1 MRFTI
6 FGAGSLGTIV
16 AALLVRGGHQVRVIA
31 RGKRADYIRKNGL
44 KVNGLIKL
52 TEPCEVFEK
61 VEPDMDSDV
70 LIFCVKTYQ
79 MQQAMEAT
87 NRLAPNV
94 VFSLAN
100 GLKKNEQLKS
110 QFPQSKILGCMA
122 NFSGELL
129 ECGLVNFTRNVSFNI
144 DGNCDEGKTI
154 AKTLSLTGLKSIADE
169 RIDATEWS
177 KFTGWISLFALSILT
192 RSPIGQFLSTDEF
205 ARQAYFLIREVALLA
220 EKSGVTLHDDT
231 VLPVHTISRSKQ
243 DGAVS
248 KLLAIGEEFRVHFPN
263 HKISALQDLENK
275 KPLELHETLGHVV
288 EMAAKLAVILTVSPI
303 YYQLIAGLDVM
314 NRRC

>member
-1 MRFTI
+1 M
-6 FGAGSLGTIV
+6 GTIV

-31 RGKRADYIRKNGL
+31 RGKRADCIRKNGL
-44 KVNGLIKL
+44 NVNGLIKL
-52 TEPCEVFEK
+52 TEPCEVFER
-61 VEPDMDSDV
+61 VEPGMDSDV
-70 LIFCVKTYQ
+70 LVFCVKTYQ
-79 MQQAMEAT
+79 MLQAMEAT

-100 GLKKNEQLKS
+100 GLKKNEQLKT
-110 QFPQSKILGCMA
+110 QFPHSKILGCMA

-144 DGNCDEGKTI
+144 DGNCTEGKTI
-154 AKTLSLTGLKSIADE
+154 AKTLSLIGLKSIADE
-169 RIDATEWS
+169 RIDSTEWS

-192 RSPIGQFLSTDEF
+192 RSPIGQFLSTEEF
-205 ARQAYFLIREVALLA
+205 ARQAYFLIREVAVLA

-231 VLPVHTISRSKQ
+231 VLPVLTISRSKQ
-243 DGAVS
+243 DDAVS
-248 KLLAIGEEFRVHFPN
+248 KLVAIGEEFRVHFPN

-288 EMAAKLAVILTVSPI
+288 EMAAKLEVILKICPI

>member
-1 MRFTI
+1 M
-6 FGAGSLGTIV
+6 GTIV

-44 KVNGLIKL
+44 RVNGLIKL
-52 TEPCEVFEK
+52 IEPCEVFEK

-110 QFPQSKILGCMA
+110 QFPESKILGCMA

-129 ECGLVNFTRNVSFNI
+129 ECGLVNFTRNVSFNL
-144 DGNCDEGKTI
+144 DGNCDEGNTI

-177 KFTGWISLFALSILT
+177 KFTGWISLFGLSILT
-192 RSPIGQFLSTDEF
+192 RSPIGHFLSTEEF

-231 VLPVHTISRSKQ
+231 VLPVLTISRSKQ
-243 DGAVS
+243 DCAVS
-248 KLLAIGEEFRVHFPN
+248 KLVAIGEEFRVHFPN

-275 KPLELHETLGHVV
+275 KPLELHETFGHVV
-288 EMAAKLAVILTVSPI
+288 EMAAKLEVVLKVSPI

>member
-1 MRFTI
+1 MKFTI

-31 RGKRADYIRKNGL
+31 RGKRADFIRKNGL
-44 KVNGLIKL
+44 QVNGLIKL

-61 VEPDMDSDV
+61 VEPSMDGDV

-79 MQQAMEAT
+79 MLQALEET
-87 NRLAPNV
+87 NRLAPKV

-100 GLKKNEQLKS
+100 GLKKNEQLKT
-110 QFPQSKILGCMA
+110 QFPHSKILGCMA
-122 NFSGELL
+122 NFSGEIL
-129 ECGLVNFTRNVSFNI
+129 ECGAVNFTRNVSFNI
-144 DGNCDEGKTI
+144 DGNCNEGKAI
-154 AKTLSLTGLKSIADE
+154 AKEFSLAGLKGIADE

-177 KFTGWISLFALSILT
+177 KFTGWISLFALSIST
-192 RSPIGQFLSTDEF
+192 RSPIGQFLSTDEL
-205 ARQAYFLIREVALLA
+205 AHQAYFLIREVALLA
-220 EKSGVTLHDDT
+220 EKSGITLHDDT
-231 VLPVHTISRSKQ
+231 VLPVLTISRSKQ
-243 DGAVS
+243 SCAVR
-248 KLLAIGEEFRVHFPN
+248 KLVAIGEEFRVHFPD

-288 EMAAKLAVILTVSPI
+288 EMAAKLEVVLKACPI

>member
-1 MRFTI
+1 M
-6 FGAGSLGTIV
+6 GTIV

-31 RGKRADYIRKNGL
+31 RGKRADYIRTNGL
-44 KVNGLIKL
+44 RVNGLIKL

-61 VEPDMDSDV
+61 VEPHMDSDV

-79 MQQAMEAT
+79 MLQAMEAT

-100 GLKKNEQLKS
+100 GLKKNEQLKT
-110 QFPQSKILGCMA
+110 QFPYSKILGCMA

-129 ECGLVNFTRNVSFNI
+129 ECGVVNFTRNVSFNI
-144 DGNCDEGKTI
+144 DGNCNEVKTI

-205 ARQAYFLIREVALLA
+205 ARQAYFLIREVAFLA

-231 VLPVHTISRSKQ
+231 VLPVLTISRSKQ
-243 DGAVS
+243 DCAVS
-248 KLLAIGEEFRVHFPN
+248 KLVAIGEEFRVHFPN

-275 KPLELHETLGHVV
+275 KPLELHETLRHVV
-288 EMAAKLAVILTVSPI
+288 EMATKLAVTLTVSPI
-303 YYQLIAGLDVM
+303 YYQLIAGLDVI